1 MLFVTVTLATT
12 FEIPDQSGNPI
23 LISPLRSRYCA
34 AGERRQNLNLYGL
47 TQLLLKIFLVSHA
60 SINQYRAQLD
70 NPVETRIRPL
80 LAGKP

>member
-1 MLFVTVTLATT
+1 
-12 FEIPDQSGNPI
+12 
-23 LISPLRSRYCA
+23 
-34 AGERRQNLNLYGL
+34 LYGF

-60 SINQYRAQLD
+60 SINQYRAHLD